1 MSKGPKA
8 VQSKCLNCEAF
19 TSGAYCQNC
28 GQSVREN
35 SDRSIGN
42 LLGEV
47 LGNLFFLDNRF
58 FLSVRYLFLLPGRM
72 TFEFLEGK
80 RKKFIS
86 PVTLFLFLNLIYF
99 FFSELTD
106 YSISLYD
113 QVVGQPYS
121 EWALHSLKDK
131 MIARDLDWGNM
142 VREGL
147 NVSAYGVIYQNMSD
161 TISKTIMIINVPMI
175 AGFVF
180 LLAFVKR
187 KFYYDS
193 LIFSFHFFTL
203 YLASW
208 IMLSWVGDLF
218 SLLSIPESSPVSDVG
233 FYLFLF
239 FIPLMYAI
247 LSIKKFMD
255 ITWYWAIP
263 AGVLVTGSVPL
274 ANMFYRGI
282 IFLFTLWLT

>member
-1 MSKGPKA
+1 MSKGQEV
-8 VQSKCLNCEAF
+8 VQIQCLNCG
-19 TSGAYCQNC
+19 TSTDGSYCQNC

-58 FLSVRYLFLLPGRM
+58 FLSIRYLFLLPGRM
-72 TFEFLEGK
+72 TVEFLAGK

-86 PVTLFLFLNLIYF
+86 PVTLFLFINLIYF
-99 FFSELTD
+99 FATILTD

-113 QVVGQPYS
+113 QVVDQPYS
-121 EWALHSLKDK
+121 KWALQALKDK
-131 MIARDLDWGNM
+131 MSHQEVDWEKM

-147 NVSAYGVIYQNMSD
+147 NVSAYGVTYQNMSD

-187 KFYYDS
+187 RFYYDS
-193 LIFSFHFFTL
+193 LIFAFHFFTL

-208 IMLSWVGDLF
+208 IMLGWVEGLL
-218 SLLSIPESSPVSDVG
+218 SLLSIPDSSLVDEIC

-239 FIPLMYAI
+239 FIPLLYAI
-247 LSIKKFMD
+247 FSIKKFMD
-255 ITWYWAIP
+255 IKWSWAIP
-263 AGVLVTGSVPL
+263 AGLFIVGSVTL

-282 IFLFTLWLT
+282 IFWLTLWAT